1 MGCGGA
7 APEQNRVS
15 SGGRRPAR
23 ERALE
28 LLYEAEQKST
38 DCASVISSLPVAPDA
53 YATALAVGA
62 DERREEI
69 DGLIVGHLASGW
81 TIERLSAVDRAILRS
96 AVCELLAHDDVPVAV
111 VISEAVELAKE
122 YSTDE
127 SARFV
132 NGALS
137 AIATEC
143 RSSS

>member
-1 MGCGGA
+1 
-7 APEQNRVS
+7 VS

-38 DCASVISSLPVAPDA
+38 DCATVIAALPVAPDP
-53 YATALAVGA
+53 YAEALAVGA
-62 DERREEI
+62 DERRGEI
-69 DGLIVGHLASGW
+69 DAEIVRNLATGW
-81 TIERLSAVDRAILRS
+81 TLERISAVDRAILRS
-96 AVCELLAHDDVPVAV
+96 AICELLVYDDVPVAV

-132 NGALS
+132 NGMLS
-137 AIATEC
+137 AIAAG
-143 RSSS
+143 